1 MTKSEQLE
9 IFIPEDLKQEKRS
22 TTNLTKD
29 GYILNAQVFLQGGRI
44 VYRTTLSFS
53 DVKMFLR
60 HTKEKPSNH
69 NEMIEDVNTLRN
81 RYLKPSKAKELKA
94 YILEQPYDFI
104 LPGITVMVDKALPF
118 KSIIPDYEELNSTFH
133 DNDDPDLYH
142 TPEMVKEAID
152 RYKQPLFGQI
162 VLPVKENGELAVELD
177 TGDGNHRTKA
187 IHDIV
192 ELTEAEKSSYYIGCD
207 FYVEPNIE
215 KRKEM
220 FVDLNN
226 GTPIDRSTYNILK
239 GNDPLSIATK
249 QIAGIDDD
257 SHVVQ
262 HLKNNYTGYIGFS
275 PVDDIASK
283 SKVTVS
289 FNVLK
294 NIISYIALNRG
305 DGSNTGKKFKENF
318 PAYKSNYESLLSFTS
333 KYLRA
338 IFNNVPPFSRIKG
351 DLESIPDL
359 RTKYASM
366 NAAGL
371 YVIAKIGHIGFVN
384 HLNPEKLAEKMATIN
399 WRKEISEGIFAGG
412 ILGANGRVSNTHTA
426 IDTSTERVLKEIGI
440 VR

>member
-9 IFIPEDLKQEKRS
+9 IFVPEDLKQEERS
-22 TTNLTKD
+22 TTNLTED
-29 GYILNAQVFLQGGRI
+29 GYKLNAQVFLQGGRI

-53 DVKMFLR
+53 DVKMFLS

-69 NEMIEDVNTLRN
+69 NEIIEDVNTLRN
-81 RYLKPSKAKELKA
+81 RYLQPSKAKELKA

-104 LPGITVMVDKALPF
+104 LPGVTVMVDKALPF
-118 KSIIPDYEELNSTFH
+118 KSIIPDFQELKHIFH
-133 DNDDPDLYH
+133 ENDEPDLYH

-162 VLPVKENGELAVELD
+162 IIPVKENGELAVDLD

-192 ELTEAEKSSYYIGCD
+192 ESTEANKSSYYIGCD
-207 FYVEPNIE
+207 FYVEPNME

-226 GTPIDRSTYNILK
+226 GTPIERSIYNILK

-249 QIAGIDDD
+249 QIAGIDSD

-262 HLKNNYTGYIGFS
+262 HLKINYAGYIGFT
-275 PVDDIASK
+275 PVGDIAAR
-283 SKVTVS
+283 SKVTLS

-294 NIISYIALNRG
+294 NMISYIAVNRG
-305 DGSNTGKKFKENF
+305 NAGKRFQEKFPVDK
-318 PAYKSNYESLLSFTS
+318 ANYETLLAFTS

-338 IFNNVPPFSRIKG
+338 IFNNVAPFSRIKG
-351 DLESIPDL
+351 DLESIPEL
-359 RTKYASM
+359 RAEYASLT
-366 NAAGL
+366 AAGL
-371 YVIAKIGHIGFVN
+371 YVIARVGHIGFVN
-384 HLNPEKLAEKMATIN
+384 NLNPEKLAERLATLD
-399 WRKEISEGIFAGG
+399 WRREASKGVLIGG
-412 ILGANGRVSNTHTA
+412 ILSTNGRISNTHTA
-426 IDTSTERVLKEIGI
+426 IDTSTARILKEIGI
-440 VR
+440 STLR